1 MVKKKETNIG
11 ESIIF
16 WIINIVGIAYM
27 IIPIDFAPI
36 TGLDD
41 GFVGFYIFNRIKNR
55 YWK

>member
-1 MVKKKETNIG
+1 MVKKKETTIG

-16 WIINIVGIAYM
+16 WIINLVGIAYM
-27 IIPIDFAPI
+27 IIPIDFAPF

-41 GFVGFYIFNRIKNR
+41 GAVGFYIFNRIKNR